1 MEKST
6 LPMIA
11 QPDSLTSRLRK
22 MEWRVTRLHDEALK
36 PYGVN
41 MYQAMA
47 LIYVA
52 AYSQTESVNQRR
64 IEKYLYLSNPGV
76 SKIVVFLEREGYIL
90 RTPDPRDARSHLL
103 TTTKSGMEFAQA
115 LNEAIHLADTAI
127 FSPLSAEEQSLM
139 LHLLQKIGE
148 A

>member
-1 MEKST
+1 MANTRFPITAE
-6 LPMIA
+6 PH
-11 QPDSLTSRLRK
+11 SLTSRLRK

-36 PYGVN
+36 AHGVN
-41 MYQAMA
+41 MYQAMT

-52 AYSQTESVNQRR
+52 FYGQTESVNQRR

-76 SKIVVFLEREGYIL
+76 SKIVAYLEKEGLIL

-103 TTTKSGMEFAQA
+103 TTTERGSEFAKV
-115 LNEAIHLADTAI
+115 LNDAIHLADEQI
-127 FSPLSAEEQSLM
+127 LSPLSNQERKLM
-139 LHLLQKIGE
+139 MSLLQKIGE